1 MIFHIRITHLFAVH
15 VVALPMLRQ
24 TASSA
29 RTLVP
34 ICLVNPC
41 SMRGAARPLGISWN
55 MTHEYLP
62 QVYPGAVSCPSV
74 VDRSLEHA
82 PNIYSSGGCC
92 SLNIRS
98 ITRAPLFRWYSE
110 NMLGRVI
117 AVSSIGAAII
127 LAILLQMTK
136 PATVGPL
143 GILIVFILMYVSVL
157 GALTFLM
164 FGMSKLIVK
173 LSSSVTIK
181 RPLQPLSLKR
191 SYYFS
196 SVIGLAPVMI
206 IGMQSVGEVGFYDF
220 LLVVIFVCIG
230 CIYIA
235 KRTN

>member
-1 MIFHIRITHLFAVH
+1 
-15 VVALPMLRQ
+15 MLRQ
-24 TASSA
+24 PALSA

-41 SMRGAARPLGISWN
+41 SKGIMRLLGISWN
-55 MTHEYLP
+55 MTHVYLP

-206 IGMQSVGEVGFYDF
+206 IGMQSAPFLSRVRSSLPRVMSYDTARKQRS
-220 LLVVIFVCIG
+220 LLRIPE
-230 CIYIA
+230 
-235 KRTN
+235 KRTRTHL